1 MEADSSAR
9 AAPGAR
15 LSEARQAQG
24 LATSDV
30 ARRLKLSVGQVEALE
45 AGRYHDLPGAIFVRG
60 FIRNYAKLVRL
71 DPEELLQSGADSL
84 PQATPRPEM
93 PPSPNIPFPTATTR
107 RWPQFTA
114 GVAVVVVGL
123 LAVYEFAGNEG
134 PQTVATSPAV
144 EAPPAKPSPAKKSAP
159 AQSPSPAAAARPGAP
174 GNPPE
179 GTAPIARHASPAVL
193 IDPAAP
199 APPPVTASV
208 PALTTAPQPQE
219 RVATGEEREVRFVFD
234 EESWVEVRDRNDT
247 VIFYQLNASGT
258 ARRVSGLPPLTIVVG
273 NAHGVRMTYAGKP
286 IDLARHTKIDVA
298 RLTLE

>member
-1 MEADSSAR
+1 MEGDPTTG
-9 AAPGAR
+9 AAAGVR

-24 LATSDV
+24 LATADV
-30 ARRLKLSVGQVEALE
+30 ARRLKLSVSQVEALE
-45 AGRYHDLPGAIFVRG
+45 AGRYHDLPGPIFVRG
-60 FIRNYAKLVRL
+60 FIRNYAKLVKL
-71 DPEELLQSGADSL
+71 DPEELLQAAADSL
-84 PQATPRPEM
+84 PQAAARPEM
-93 PPSPNIPFPTATTR
+93 PPSPNIPFPSTTER

-114 GVAVVVVGL
+114 GAAVVVVAL

-159 AQSPSPAAAARPGAP
+159 AQSPSPAAAARPGAA

-193 IDPAAP
+193 IDPATP

-219 RVATGEEREVRFVFD
+219 RVTTGEEREVRFVFD

-286 IDLARHTKIDVA
+286 IDLAPHTKIDVA

>member
-24 LATSDV
+24 LAIADV

-71 DPEELLQSGADSL
+71 DAEELLQAVADSL

-93 PPSPNIPFPTATTR
+93 PPSPNIPYPTATTR
-107 RWPQFTA
+107 RWPRLTA
-114 GVAVVVVGL
+114 GAAVVVVGL
-123 LAVYEFAGNEG
+123 LAVYEFAGNES
-134 PQTVATSPAV
+134 PQTVATSPA
-144 EAPPAKPSPAKKSAP
+144 EDAPPAKARPAKKSAP
-159 AQSPSPAAAARPGAP
+159 AQSSPSPAAAVRPGAP

-179 GTAPIARHASPAVL
+179 ATAPIARHASPVVL
-193 IDPAAP
+193 D
-199 APPPVTASV
+199 APPTSAPSAQ
-208 PALTTAPQPQE
+208 AIAPQPQE
-219 RVATGEEREVRFVFD
+219 RFATGEEREVRFVFD

-258 ARRVSGLPPLTIVVG
+258 TRRVSGLPPLTIVVG
-273 NAHGVRMTYAGKP
+273 NAHGVRMTYAGQP
-286 IDLARHTKIDVA
+286 VDLARHTKIDVA

>member
-24 LATSDV
+24 LATADV
-30 ARRLKLSVGQVEALE
+30 ARRLKLSIGQVEALE

-71 DPEELLQSGADSL
+71 DPGELLQAVADSL

-107 RWPQFTA
+107 RWPRLTA
-114 GVAVVVVGL
+114 GAAVVVVGL
-123 LAVYEFAGNEG
+123 LAVYEFAGNES
-134 PQTVATSPAV
+134 PQTVATSPAGD
-144 EAPPAKPSPAKKSAP
+144 APPAKALPAKKSAP

-174 GNPPE
+174 RNPPE
-179 GTAPIARHASPAVL
+179 ATAPIARHASPVVPDA
-193 IDPAAP
+193 PAAP
-199 APPPVTASV
+199 APSAQ
-208 PALTTAPQPQE
+208 AIAPQPQE
-219 RVATGEEREVRFVFD
+219 LTGMATGEAREVRFVFD

-258 ARRVSGLPPLTIVVG
+258 TRRVSGLPPLTIVVG
-273 NAHGVRMTYAGKP
+273 NAHGVRMTYAGQP
-286 IDLARHTKIDVA
+286 VDLARHTKIDVA